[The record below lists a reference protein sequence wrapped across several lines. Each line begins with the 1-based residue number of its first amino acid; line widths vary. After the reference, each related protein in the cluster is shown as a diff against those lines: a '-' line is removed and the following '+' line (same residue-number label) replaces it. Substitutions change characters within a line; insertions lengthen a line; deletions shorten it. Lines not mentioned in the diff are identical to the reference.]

1 MRRRLTYAVAALGV
15 AAIAALFVLRGG
27 AISTDGFDRV
37 ELAAA
42 QLTLAP
48 AFDFYELRR
57 GWPGRS
63 LEAEPI
69 ELLVGE
75 PCSSAADRPDC
86 LRTYDR
92 LVAEGGPSITTGCAM
107 CPEWF
112 LLQGLGNE
120 MSYVGPGRATEF
132 FGTIDTP
139 HEAALMAAGASW
151 VKPDGDGFLLIRREF
166 VEVCD
171 PIVEAVLLLRVT
183 SEGAKS
189 VVRRETI
196 TTPGECI

>member
-1 MRRRLTYAVAALGV
+1 MRNRRTFAVAALGV
-15 AAIAALFVLRGG
+15 AVVAALLLFRGG

-37 ELAAA
+37 ELATA
-42 QLTLAP
+42 QFTPAP

-57 GWPGRS
+57 GWPGQS

-75 PCSSAADRPDC
+75 PCATAADRPAC
-86 LRTYDR
+86 LRTYRR
-92 LVAEGGPSITTGCAM
+92 LVAEGGPSVTTGCAM
-107 CPEWF
+107 CREWF
-112 LLQGLGNE
+112 LLQGFGSE

-139 HEAALMAAGASW
+139 HEAALVAAGASW
-151 VKPDGDGFLLIRREF
+151 VKPDGDGFLLIRHEF

-171 PIVEAVLLLRVT
+171 PIVEAAILFRVT
-183 SEGAKS
+183 ADGAMSE
-189 VVRRETI
+189 VRRETI
-196 TTPGECI
+196 TTWGECI